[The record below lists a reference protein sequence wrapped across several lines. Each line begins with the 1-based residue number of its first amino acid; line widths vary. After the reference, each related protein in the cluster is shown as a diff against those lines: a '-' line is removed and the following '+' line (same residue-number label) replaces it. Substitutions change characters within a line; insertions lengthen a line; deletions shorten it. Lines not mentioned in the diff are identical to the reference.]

1 MKKLA
6 LIVLLTLIGKIVFA
20 QTNVIF
26 PCAAMIEKGDFAE
39 AEKKIM
45 EIYSKDSTDAL
56 NCYAA
61 YSLYANEKNPNH
73 NLDKAHKFI
82 MRCANT
88 YKSLDEKEKAKCEK
102 KNLNNN
108 TLQNAISS
116 LDFRMAK
123 EANTVK
129 AYQQFID
136 NHPASKETSE
146 AKQLRNALAYKQAE
160 AENTISAYEDFIRNY
175 PYGKESDMA
184 QTNIYTLAYKDA
196 KRTNT
201 EEAYRNYA
209 QKYPNSPFA
218 QEAEN
223 HANIIQFGSETKKG
237 EWTSYKKYISR
248 HPENKQLVEVAKNEI
263 YEIATKKRD
272 IEALDYCTMKLSD
285 EQLDSVINLLHDIYI
300 ERGELEHFNIK
311 YGSIISQEMWTN
323 DKKQIQY
330 NRMTNDSD
338 WTSYKIYISKNK
350 SNTELVELA
359 KNKIFEIAM
368 RTHDVAA
375 LDYCVWNLTKS
386 ESKRDSALCLLHNIY
401 INSNPWNGVDLFSR
415 KYGRLV
421 PQKFKE
427 SDKRFKAAMKISDEI
442 NAKYYLTEEHG
453 RKDFELDENDYQNEA
468 SIIKD
473 LVPTHVAFGHLH
485 NFIKYHI
492 KDKKWDKAL
501 EVLKQY
507 EDAFAGSR
515 EYEQLVKTLEAP
527 AEKDVKIISIGNLIN
542 NTKGEEYSPCI
553 TADDRTLY
561 FCGQHREDNLG
572 GEDIYVSEKDAKGR
586 WGEARLLSGINTVSG
601 NEAPVS
607 ISADGTTMLLFKSGL
622 LYSSEK
628 TIDGWSEPKKLSS
641 NINICRWQADAMIT
655 SDGQAML
662 FAATR
667 QSKSEV
673 ENPGVTSNIF
683 VSLLDKNG
691 NWGKAIDLGPMIN
704 TPGTED
710 RSPFLHPD
718 MKTLYF
724 SSDRPSSLGG
734 LDVFVSTRLGD
745 DCWDCWSEPVNMGK
759 EINTINND
767 YFYKISTDGKKAY
780 FSNNEDILI
789 MNIPNRM
796 RPDVVATVSGKL
808 VDKDNNPVDAEIR
821 WEDLQSGETVG
832 RSKTDPTDGR
842 FFIVLP
848 LGKIYGY
855 YVDNDSYF
863 PISNSL
869 DLRNEESVVKVEND
883 ISMVSYEQMIEEGLA
898 VPINNLFF
906 NTGKSDLLPYSIP
919 ELRRVAEIIKSKNLT
934 VEIAGHTDN
943 VGDDEMNQ
951 KLSEQ
956 RAQAVKDF
964 LVSEGCNS
972 DKLKTIGYGSTCP
985 VASNKTEEGRKLNR
999 RVELRL
1005 VSDKK

>member
-6 LIVLLTLIGKIVFA
+6 IIIILALIGKVVLS
-20 QTNVIF
+20 QTAVDF
-26 PCAAMIEKGDFAE
+26 PYASMIEKGDFAD
-39 AEKKIM
+39 AEKKIK

-56 NCYAA
+56 NCYAM
-61 YSLYANEKNPNH
+61 YSLYANEKNPNY
-73 NLDKAHKFI
+73 NLDIAHRFI
-82 MRCANT
+82 LRCADM
-88 YKSLDEKEKAKCEK
+88 YKSLVEKGKAKCEK

-108 TLQNAISS
+108 MLQNAIAA
-116 LDFRMAK
+116 LEFRMARN
-123 EANTVK
+123 ANTVE

-136 NHPASKETSE
+136 NHPASRETLE

-160 AENTISAYEDFIRNY
+160 SSNTISAYEEFIRNY
-175 PYGKESDMA
+175 PSGKESDMA
-184 QTNIYTLAYKDA
+184 QGKIYTMAYDEA
-196 KRTNT
+196 KMTNT
-201 EEAYRNYA
+201 EEAYRNYL

-218 QEAEN
+218 QVAEEQ
-223 HANIIQFGSETKKG
+223 ANIIQFNSETKKG
-237 EWTSYKKYISR
+237 DWISYKKYINR
-248 HPENKQLVEVAKNEI
+248 HPENKKLVEVAKNKI
-263 YEIATKKRD
+263 YEIATKTRD
-272 IEALDYCTMKLSD
+272 LEALDYCVLNFSGEK
-285 EQLDSVINLLHDIYI
+285 LDSVVNLLHDMYI
-300 ERGELEHFNIK
+300 KRNELELFNTK
-311 YGSIISQEMWTN
+311 YGSIVSQEMWSN
-323 DKKQIQY
+323 DRNLIHY
-330 NRMTNDSD
+330 DRVTSD
-338 WTSYKIYISKNK
+338 DDWKSYKIYISKNK
-350 SNTELVELA
+350 SQYKLVEDA

-368 RTHDVAA
+368 RTHDVEA
-375 LDYCVWNLTKS
+375 LDYCVWNHTKN
-386 ESKRDSALCLLHNIY
+386 ESKRDSALCLLHDIY
-401 INSNPWNGVDLFSR
+401 INSNPWEGVDLFSR

-427 SDKRFKAAMKISDEI
+427 PDNRFKAAMKISDEI
-442 NAKYYLTEEHG
+442 NAKYYLSNEHG

-473 LVPTHVAFGHLH
+473 LFPSYVAFEHLH
-485 NFIKYHI
+485 NFIKDYI
-492 KDKKWDKAL
+492 KDKQWDKAL

-507 EDAFAGSR
+507 EDVFAGSR

-561 FCGQHREDNLG
+561 FCGQNREDNLG
-572 GEDIYVSEKDAKGR
+572 GEDIYVSEKDANGR
-586 WGEARLLSGINTVSG
+586 WGDARLLSGINTVSG

-628 TIDGWSEPKKLSS
+628 TADGWSEPKKLSS

-655 SDGQAML
+655 SDGRAML
-662 FAATR
+662 FAAHR

-673 ENPGVTSNIF
+673 ENPGVTANIF

-691 NWGKAIDLGPMIN
+691 NWGKAFDLGPMIN
-704 TPGTED
+704 TPGTDD

-724 SSDRPSSLGG
+724 SSNRSSSLGG
-734 LDVFVSTRLGD
+734 LDVYVSTRLGD

-808 VDKDNNPVDAEIR
+808 VDKDNKPVDAEIR

-832 RSKTDPTDGR
+832 RSKTDPTNGR

-869 DLRNEESVVKVEND
+869 DLRNEDAAVKVEND
-883 ISMVSYEQMIEEGLA
+883 ISMISFEQMIEEGLA

-906 NTGKSDLLPYSIP
+906 NTAKSDLLPYSIP
-919 ELRRVAEIIKSKNLT
+919 ELRRVAEIIKTKNLT

-943 VGDDEMNQ
+943 VGEDDMNQ
-951 KLSEQ
+951 RLSEQ

-964 LVSEGCNS
+964 LVGEGCS
-972 DKLKTIGYGSTCP
+972 PQKLKTIGYGSTRP
-985 VASNKTEEGRKLNR
+985 VASNKTEEGRKQNR
-999 RVELRL
+999 RVELRF
-1005 VSDKK
+1005 VGN

>member
-6 LIVLLTLIGKIVFA
+6 FIVFLALIGKVVFA
-20 QTNVIF
+20 QTSVVF
-26 PCAAMIEKGDFAE
+26 PYSSMIEKGDFVE

-45 EIYSKDSTDAL
+45 EIYSKDSTDAI

-61 YSLYANEKNPNH
+61 YSLYASEKNPNR
-73 NLDKAHKFI
+73 NLEKAHSYI
-82 MRCANT
+82 LRCADIYN
-88 YKSLDEKEKAKCEK
+88 SLDAKGKAKCEK
-102 KNLNNN
+102 KNLNNKS
-108 TLQNAISS
+108 LQSAVSAIE
-116 LDFRMAK
+116 FRMAK
-123 EANTVK
+123 NVNTVE

-136 NHPASKETSE
+136 NQPVSKETDE
-146 AKQLRNALAYKQAE
+146 AKQLRNALAYRQTV
-160 AENTISAYEDFIRNY
+160 AENTIEAYERFINAY
-175 PYGKESDMA
+175 PSAKEADA
-184 QTNIYTLAYKDA
+184 ALFNVHNI
-196 KRTNT
+196 
-201 EEAYRNYA
+201 AYRNAEAINTEQSYRDYIK
-209 QKYPNSPFA
+209 KYPFSPFA
-218 QEAEN
+218 EEAKEQ
-223 HANIIQFGSETKKG
+223 ANRIQYVEETKKG
-237 EWTSYKKYISR
+237 DWISYKKYINR
-248 HPENKQLVEVAKNEI
+248 HPENKKLVEVAKNNI
-263 YEIATKKRD
+263 YEIATKTRD
-272 IEALDYCTMKLSD
+272 LEALDYCVLNFSGEK
-285 EQLDSVINLLHDIYI
+285 LDSVVNLLHDMYI
-300 ERGELEHFNIK
+300 KRNELELFNTK
-311 YGSIISQEMWTN
+311 YGSIVSQEMWSN
-323 DKKQIQY
+323 DRNLIHY
-330 NRMTNDSD
+330 DRVTSD
-338 WTSYKIYISKNK
+338 DDWKSYKIYISKNK
-350 SNTELVELA
+350 SQYKLVEDA

-368 RTHDVAA
+368 RTHDVEA
-375 LDYCVWNLTKS
+375 LDYCVWNHTKN
-386 ESKRDSALCLLHNIY
+386 ESKRDSALCLLHDIY
-401 INSNPWNGVDLFSR
+401 INSNPWEGVDLFSR

-427 SDKRFKAAMKISDEI
+427 PDNRFKAAMKISDEI
-442 NAKYYLTEEHG
+442 NAKYYLSNEHG

-473 LVPTHVAFGHLH
+473 LFPSYVAFEHLH
-485 NFIKYHI
+485 NFIKDYI
-492 KDKKWDKAL
+492 KDKQWDKAL

-507 EDAFAGSR
+507 EDVFAGSR

-542 NTKGEEYSPCI
+542 NAKGEEYSPCI

-724 SSDRPSSLGG
+724 SSNRPSSLGG

-745 DCWDCWSEPVNMGK
+745 DCWDCWSEPINMGK

-767 YFYKISTDGKKAY
+767 YFYKISTDGKTAY
-780 FSNNEDILI
+780 FSNNEDILM

-808 VDKDNNPVDAEIR
+808 VDKDNKPVDAEIR

-832 RSKTDPTDGR
+832 RSKTDPTNGQ

-863 PISNSL
+863 PISNSI
-869 DLRNEESVVKVEND
+869 DLRNEDSAVKVEND
-883 ISMVSYEQMIEEGLA
+883 ITMVSFDQMIEEGLA

-906 NTGKSDLLPYSIP
+906 NTAKSDLLPYSIP
-919 ELRRVAEIIKSKNLT
+919 ELRRVAEIIKAKNLT

-943 VGDDEMNQ
+943 VGDDDMNQ
-951 KLSEQ
+951 TLSEQ

-964 LVSEGCNS
+964 LVGEGCNPE
-972 DKLKTIGYGSTCP
+972 KLKTIGYGSTRP

-999 RVELRL
+999 RVELRF
-1005 VSDKK
+1005 VGN

>member
-1 MKKLA
+1 MYRI
-6 LIVLLTLIGKIVFA
+6 IVTILFIFLSCKTIFA
-20 QTNVIF
+20 QATDVDF
-26 PCAAMIEKGDFAE
+26 PCAQMIAKGQFAE

-45 EIYSKDSTDAL
+45 DNYANDSTDAL

-61 YSLYANEKNPNH
+61 YRLYASNENPGR
-73 NLDKAHKFI
+73 NLEKANAFLT
-82 MRCANT
+82 RCINI
-88 YKSLDEKEKAKCEK
+88 YNSLDAKGKAKCEK
-102 KNLNNN
+102 KNLNGNS
-108 TLQNAISS
+108 LQNGRSA
-116 LDFRMAK
+116 LDFGMARK
-123 EANTVK
+123 TNTVE

-136 NHPASKETSE
+136 NHPASRETLE

-160 AENTISAYEDFIRNY
+160 SSNTISAYEEFIRNY
-175 PYGKESDMA
+175 PSGKESDMA
-184 QTNIYTLAYKDA
+184 QGKIYTLAYDEA
-196 KRTNT
+196 KMTNT
-201 EEAYRNYA
+201 EEAYRNYL

-218 QEAEN
+218 QVAEEQ
-223 HANIIQFGSETKKG
+223 ANIIQFNSETKKG
-237 EWTSYKKYISR
+237 DWVSYKKYIGR
-248 HPENKQLVEVAKNEI
+248 HPENKELVDAAKKEI
-263 YEIATKKRD
+263 YEIATKNRD
-272 IEALDYCTMKLSD
+272 IEALDYCTLRLSG
-285 EQLDSVINLLHDIYI
+285 ERLDSVINLLHDIYI
-300 ERGELEHFNIK
+300 ERRELEMFNTK

-338 WTSYKIYISKNK
+338 WTSYKIYIGKNK

-375 LDYCVWNLTKS
+375 LDYCVWSLTKS

-427 SDKRFKAAMKISDEI
+427 QDNRFKAAMKISDEI
-442 NAKYYLTEEHG
+442 NAKYEAFNNFG
-453 RKDFELDENDYQNEA
+453 RKDFEMNENDYQNEA

-473 LVPTHVAFGHLH
+473 LVPSHVAFGHLQ
-485 NFIKYHI
+485 NFIKDYI

-501 EVLKQY
+501 EEMKQY

-542 NTKGEEYSPCI
+542 NTKGEEYAPCI
-553 TADDRTLY
+553 TADERTLY

-572 GEDIYVSEKDAKGR
+572 GEDIYVSEKDANGQ

-607 ISADGTTMLLFKSGL
+607 ISADGTIMLLFKSGL

-628 TIDGWSEPKKLSS
+628 TADGWSEPKQLSN
-641 NINICRWQADAMIT
+641 NINICKWQADAMIT

-662 FAATR
+662 FAANR

-673 ENPGVTSNIF
+673 ENYGLTANIF

-724 SSDRPSSLGG
+724 SSSRPSSLGG

-767 YFYKISTDGKKAY
+767 YFYKISTDGEKAY

-832 RSKTDPTDGR
+832 RSKTDPTNGH

-863 PISNSL
+863 PISNSI
-869 DLRNEESVVKVEND
+869 DLRKEDTIVKVEND
-883 ISMVSYEQMIEEGLA
+883 ISLVSYEQMIEDGLA

-943 VGDDEMNQ
+943 VGDDAMNQ
-951 KLSEQ
+951 RLSEQ
-956 RAQAVKDF
+956 RAESVKNF
-964 LVSEGCNS
+964 FVGEGCNPA
-972 DKLKTIGYGSTCP
+972 KLKTVGYGSTRP
-985 VASNKTEEGRKLNR
+985 VASNKTEEGRKQNR
-999 RVELRL
+999 RVEIKF
-1005 VSDKK
+1005 VGN

>member
-6 LIVLLTLIGKIVFA
+6 IIIILALIGKVVLS
-20 QTNVIF
+20 QTAVDF
-26 PCAAMIEKGDFAE
+26 PYASMIEKGDFIE

-45 EIYSKDSTDAL
+45 EIYSTDSTNAI

-61 YSLYANEKNPNH
+61 YSLYASEKNPNR
-73 NLDKAHKFI
+73 NLEKAHWYI
-82 MRCANT
+82 LRCADIYN
-88 YKSLDEKEKAKCEK
+88 SLDAKGKAKCEK
-102 KNLNNN
+102 NNLNNKS
-108 TLQNAISS
+108 LQSAVSAIE
-116 LDFRMAK
+116 FRMAK
-123 EANTVK
+123 NVNTVE

-136 NHPASKETSE
+136 NQPVSKETDE
-146 AKQLRNALAYKQAE
+146 AKQLRNALAYRQTV
-160 AENTISAYEDFIRNY
+160 AENTIEAYERFINAY
-175 PYGKESDMA
+175 PSAKEADA
-184 QTNIYTLAYKDA
+184 ALFNVHNI
-196 KRTNT
+196 
-201 EEAYRNYA
+201 AYRNAEAINTEQSYRDYIK
-209 QKYPNSPFA
+209 KYPFSPFA
-218 QEAEN
+218 EEAEEL
-223 HANIIQFGSETKKG
+223 ANRIQYAEETKKG
-237 EWTSYKKYISR
+237 DWTSYKKYIGR
-248 HPENKQLVEVAKNEI
+248 HPENKKFVDVAKKDI
-263 YEIATKKRD
+263 YEIAMQTRD
-272 IEALDYCTMKLSD
+272 LEALDYCVLNFSGEK
-285 EQLDSVINLLHDIYI
+285 LDSVVNLLHDMYI
-300 ERGELEHFNIK
+300 NRNELEQFNTK
-311 YGSIISQEMWTN
+311 YGSIVSQEMWTN

-330 NRMTNDSD
+330 NRMTTDSD

-350 SNTELVELA
+350 SNTELVEAA

-401 INSNPWNGVDLFSR
+401 IDSNPWEGVDLFSR

-427 SDKRFKAAMKISDEI
+427 SDKRFTEAMKISDEI

-507 EDAFAGSR
+507 EDVFAGSR

-542 NTKGEEYSPCI
+542 NAKGEEYSPCI

-745 DCWDCWSEPVNMGK
+745 DCWDCWSEPINMGK

-767 YFYKISTDGKKAY
+767 YFYKISTDGKTAY
-780 FSNNEDILI
+780 FSNNEDILM

-808 VDKDNNPVDAEIR
+808 VDKDNKPVDAEIR

-832 RSKTDPTDGR
+832 RSKTDPTNGQ

-863 PISNSL
+863 PISNSI
-869 DLRNEESVVKVEND
+869 DLRNEDSAVKVEND
-883 ISMVSYEQMIEEGLA
+883 ITMVSFDQMIEEGLA

-906 NTGKSDLLPYSIP
+906 NTAKSDLLPYSIP
-919 ELRRVAEIIKSKNLT
+919 ELRRVAEIIKAKNLT

-943 VGDDEMNQ
+943 VGDDDMNQ
-951 KLSEQ
+951 TLSEQ

-964 LVSEGCNS
+964 LVGEGCNPE
-972 DKLKTIGYGSTCP
+972 KLKTIGYGSTRP

-999 RVELRL
+999 RVELRF
-1005 VSDKK
+1005 VGN

>member
-6 LIVLLTLIGKIVFA
+6 IIIILALIGKVVLS
-20 QTNVIF
+20 QTAVDF
-26 PCAAMIEKGDFAE
+26 PYASMIEKGDFAD
-39 AEKKIM
+39 AEKKIK

-56 NCYAA
+56 NCYAM
-61 YSLYANEKNPNH
+61 YSLYANEKNPNY
-73 NLDKAHKFI
+73 NLDIAHRFI
-82 MRCANT
+82 LRCADM
-88 YKSLDEKEKAKCEK
+88 YKSLVEKGKAKCEK

-108 TLQNAISS
+108 MLQNAIAA
-116 LDFRMAK
+116 LEFRMARN
-123 EANTVK
+123 ANTVE

-136 NHPASKETSE
+136 NHPASRETLE

-160 AENTISAYEDFIRNY
+160 SSNTISAYEEFIRNY
-175 PYGKESDMA
+175 PSGKESDMA
-184 QTNIYTLAYKDA
+184 QGKIYTLAYDKA
-196 KRTNT
+196 KMTNT
-201 EEAYRNYA
+201 EEAYRNYL
-209 QKYPNSPFA
+209 QKYPNSPLA
-218 QEAEN
+218 QVAEEQ
-223 HANIIQFGSETKKG
+223 ANIIQFNSETKKG
-237 EWTSYKKYISR
+237 DWVSYKKYIGR
-248 HPENKQLVEVAKNEI
+248 HPENKELVDAAKKEI
-263 YEIATKKRD
+263 YEIATKNRD
-272 IEALDYCTMKLSD
+272 IEALDYCTLRLSG
-285 EQLDSVINLLHDIYI
+285 ERLDSVINLLHDIYI
-300 ERGELEHFNIK
+300 ERRELEMFNTK

-338 WTSYKIYISKNK
+338 WTSYKIYIGKNK
-350 SNTELVELA
+350 SNTEFVELA

-427 SDKRFKAAMKISDEI
+427 QDNRFKAAMKISDEI
-442 NAKYYLTEEHG
+442 NAKYEAFNNFG
-453 RKDFELDENDYQNEA
+453 RKDFEMNENDYQNEA

-473 LVPTHVAFGHLH
+473 LVPSHVAFGHLQ
-485 NFIKYHI
+485 NFIKDYI

-501 EVLKQY
+501 EVMKQY

-527 AEKDVKIISIGNLIN
+527 TEKDVKIISIGNLIN
-542 NTKGEEYSPCI
+542 NTKGEEYAPCI
-553 TADDRTLY
+553 TADERTLY

-572 GEDIYVSEKDAKGR
+572 GEDIYVSEKDANR
-586 WGEARLLSGINTVSG
+586 QWGEARLLSEINTVSG

-607 ISADGTTMLLFKSGL
+607 ISADGTIMLLFKSGL

-628 TIDGWSEPKKLSS
+628 TADGWSEPKQLSN
-641 NINICRWQADAMIT
+641 NINICKWQADAMIT

-662 FAATR
+662 FAANR

-673 ENPGVTSNIF
+673 ENYGLTANIF

-724 SSDRPSSLGG
+724 SSSRPSSLGG
-734 LDVFVSTRLGD
+734 LDVFVSKRLGD

-832 RSKTDPTDGR
+832 RSKTDPTDGL

-869 DLRNEESVVKVEND
+869 DLRNEESAIKVEND
-883 ISMVSYEQMIEEGLA
+883 ISMVSYEQMIEEGMA

-919 ELRRVAEIIKSKNLT
+919 ELRRVAEIIKSKKLS

-943 VGDDEMNQ
+943 VGDDDMNQ
-951 KLSEQ
+951 RLSEQ

-964 LVSEGCNS
+964 LVSEGCDEN
-972 DKLKTIGYGSTCP
+972 KLQTIGYGRSRP
-985 VASNKTEEGRKLNR
+985 VASNKTEEGRQMNR
-999 RVELRL
+999 RVELRF
-1005 VSDKK
+1005 VGN

>member
-6 LIVLLTLIGKIVFA
+6 FIVFLALIGKVVFA
-20 QTNVIF
+20 QTSVVF
-26 PCAAMIEKGDFAE
+26 PYSSMIEKGDFVE

-45 EIYSKDSTDAL
+45 EIYSKDSTDAI

-61 YSLYANEKNPNH
+61 YSLYASEKNPNR
-73 NLDKAHKFI
+73 NLEKAHSYI
-82 MRCANT
+82 LRCADIYN
-88 YKSLDEKEKAKCEK
+88 SLDAKGKAKCEK
-102 KNLNNN
+102 KNLNNKS
-108 TLQNAISS
+108 LQSAVSAIE
-116 LDFRMAK
+116 FRMAK
-123 EANTVK
+123 NVNTVE

-136 NHPASKETSE
+136 NQPVSKETDE
-146 AKQLRNALAYKQAE
+146 AKQLRNALAYRQTV
-160 AENTISAYEDFIRNY
+160 AENTIEAYERFINAY
-175 PYGKESDMA
+175 PSAKEADA
-184 QTNIYTLAYKDA
+184 ALFNVHNI
-196 KRTNT
+196 
-201 EEAYRNYA
+201 AYRNAEAINTEQSYRDYIK
-209 QKYPNSPFA
+209 KYPFSPFA
-218 QEAEN
+218 EEAKEQ
-223 HANIIQFGSETKKG
+223 ANRIQYVEETKKG
-237 EWTSYKKYISR
+237 DWISYKKYINR
-248 HPENKQLVEVAKNEI
+248 HPENKKLVEVAKNKI
-263 YEIATKKRD
+263 YEIATKTRD
-272 IEALDYCTMKLSD
+272 LEALDYCVLNFSGEK
-285 EQLDSVINLLHDIYI
+285 LDSVVNLLHDMYI
-300 ERGELEHFNIK
+300 KRNELELFNTK
-311 YGSIISQEMWTN
+311 YGSIVSQEMWSN
-323 DKKQIQY
+323 DRNLIHY
-330 NRMTNDSD
+330 DRVTSD
-338 WTSYKIYISKNK
+338 DDWKSYKIYISKNK
-350 SNTELVELA
+350 SQYKLVEDA

-368 RTHDVAA
+368 RTHDVEA
-375 LDYCVWNLTKS
+375 LDYCVWNHTKN
-386 ESKRDSALCLLHNIY
+386 ESKRDSALCLLHDIY
-401 INSNPWNGVDLFSR
+401 INSNPWEGVDLFSR

-427 SDKRFKAAMKISDEI
+427 PDNRFKAAMKISDEI
-442 NAKYYLTEEHG
+442 NAKYYLSNEHG

-473 LVPTHVAFGHLH
+473 LFPSYVAFEHLH
-485 NFIKYHI
+485 NFIKDYI
-492 KDKKWDKAL
+492 KDKQWDKAL

-507 EDAFAGSR
+507 EDVFAGSR

-542 NTKGEEYSPCI
+542 NAKGEEYSPCI

-724 SSDRPSSLGG
+724 SSNRPSSLGG

-745 DCWDCWSEPVNMGK
+745 DCWDCWSEPINMGK

-767 YFYKISTDGKKAY
+767 YFYKISTDGKTAY
-780 FSNNEDILI
+780 FSNNEDILM

-808 VDKDNNPVDAEIR
+808 VDKDNKPVDAEIR

-832 RSKTDPTDGR
+832 RSKTDPTNGQ

-863 PISNSL
+863 PISNSI
-869 DLRNEESVVKVEND
+869 DLRNEDSAVKVEND
-883 ISMVSYEQMIEEGLA
+883 ITMVSFDQMIEEGLA

-906 NTGKSDLLPYSIP
+906 NTAKSDLLPYSIP
-919 ELRRVAEIIKSKNLT
+919 ELRRVAEIIKAKNLT

-943 VGDDEMNQ
+943 VGDDDMNQ
-951 KLSEQ
+951 TLSEQ

-964 LVSEGCNS
+964 LVGEGCNPE
-972 DKLKTIGYGSTCP
+972 KLKTIGYGSTRP

-999 RVELRL
+999 RVELRF
-1005 VSDKK
+1005 VGN